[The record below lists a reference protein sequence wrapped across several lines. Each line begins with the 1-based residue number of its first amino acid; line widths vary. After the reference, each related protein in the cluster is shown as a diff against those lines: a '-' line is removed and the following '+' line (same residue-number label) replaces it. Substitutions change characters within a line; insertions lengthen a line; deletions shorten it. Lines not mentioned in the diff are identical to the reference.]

1 MAETL
6 QLRGTLEGHSGW
18 VTQIATNPKYPDV
31 ILSASRDKT
40 LIVWKLT
47 RDDQHYGV
55 PQKRLHGHGHFVS
68 DVVLSSDGHFAL
80 SGSWDKNLRLWDLSA
95 GRTTRRFEDHTH
107 DVMSVAFSADNRQ
120 IVSGS
125 RDKTIKLWNTLA
137 QCKYTIQEEGHS
149 EWVSCVR
156 FSPNNQNPIIVSCG
170 WDKYVKV
177 CICFQSA
184 NVILNEHIGSK
195 NSTIKN
201 AFLLQ
206 VWNLTNCKLKT
217 NHIGHT
223 GYLNTVT
230 MSPDGSLCASGG
242 KDAKAMLWDLNDGKH
257 LYTLD
262 HADTINALCFSPN
275 RYWLCAATGPSI
287 KIWDLESKNMV
298 EELRPEV
305 PGNSSRAG
313 PPQCLSMAWSSDGQ
327 TLFAGYSDN
336 QIRVWQVSMP
346 SNR

>member
-1 MAETL
+1 
-6 QLRGTLEGHSGW
+6 
-18 VTQIATNPKYPDV
+18 
-31 ILSASRDKT
+31 
-40 LIVWKLT
+40 
-47 RDDQHYGV
+47 
-55 PQKRLHGHGHFVS
+55 
-68 DVVLSSDGHFAL
+68 
-80 SGSWDKNLRLWDLSA
+80 LWDLSA
-95 GRTTRRFEDHTH
+95 GRSTRRFEDHSH
-107 DVMSVAFSADNRQ
+107 DVLSVAFSADNRQ

-137 QCKYTIQEEGHS
+137 QCKYTIQEEGHT

-177 CICFQSA
+177 
-184 NVILNEHIGSK
+184 
-195 NSTIKN
+195 
-201 AFLLQ
+201 
-206 VWNLTNCKLKT
+206 WNLANCRLKT

-298 EELRPEV
+298 EELKPEV
-305 PGNSSRAG
+305 PGNSSKAG
-313 PPQCLSMAWSSDGQ
+313 PPQCLSMAWSADGQ

-336 QIRVWQVSMP
+336 QIRVWQVSI
-346 SNR
+346 SSTR